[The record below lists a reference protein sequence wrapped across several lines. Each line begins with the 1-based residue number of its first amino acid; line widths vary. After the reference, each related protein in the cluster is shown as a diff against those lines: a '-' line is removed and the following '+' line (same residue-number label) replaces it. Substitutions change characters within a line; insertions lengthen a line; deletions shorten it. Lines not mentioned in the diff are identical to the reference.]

1 MSFIATANP
10 PATGLETVVQNDGF
24 WPNIDREQLRRDIRL
39 DGTATPERLQ
49 LAVEAAMWAV
59 NDELRAWQ
67 HTQLEAGHSTL
78 AAVPAIQL
86 GGENI
91 KARQYRR
98 AIYCHVQAQLA
109 EAYRDMETLPSGAAK
124 EQRVLS
130 ALEIRVDSHHQ
141 QLRWAIAD
149 LQGLPR
155 TIVELL

>member
-1 MSFIATANP
+1 MIAVVLLFS
-10 PATGLETVVQNDGF
+10 ATHFFLLSAPGF
-24 WPNIDREQLRRDIRL
+24 MKLFGI
-39 DGTATPERLQ
+39 GTLVNLAWASLVA

-86 GGENI
+86 GGESI